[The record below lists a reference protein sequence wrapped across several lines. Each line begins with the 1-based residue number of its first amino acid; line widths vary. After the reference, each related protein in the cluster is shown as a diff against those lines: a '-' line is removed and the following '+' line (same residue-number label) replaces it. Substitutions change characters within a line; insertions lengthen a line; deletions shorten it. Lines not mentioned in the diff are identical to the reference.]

1 MRTALVIGTGLIG
14 TSAAL
19 ALASRGV
26 VVHLADHDPEQ
37 ARTAAALGAGTD
49 EAPEGPVDLAI
60 VAVPPAQVAGVL
72 ADAMRRGVA
81 RGYLD
86 VASVKGGPRRELEA
100 LGLDLMSPYIG
111 THPMVGPRAS
121 RARWPLPRDL
131 FEGRPWVLTPTR
143 DTDTEVLN
151 LALELVAHCR
161 AVPVVMDAD
170 AHDRAVALV
179 SHMPHLVSSMVAARL
194 ENAEEAAVRLCG
206 QGIRDVTRI
215 AASDPADVDRHPLRE
230 PRARRRSAHRCRRR
244 PGGDGAGAA
253 RAAVLRR
260 RRSGGEGAA
269 GIEDVLRRGN
279 AGQVR
284 VPGKHGAAPAV
295 YEVVAVLIDDQP
307 GQLARIFA
315 DAGGR
320 GSNRGRPDRA
330 RDRAAGGACAAD
342 GGAEGG
348 ARADGGAAGAG
359 LGDPAVGGRRR
370 GRRAGAVRAGGPEPV
385 TLCGAP
391 AAPLPAPCTQKGVR
405 PRGNRRNRTAPAAV
419 IVAIDGPSGTGK
431 SSTSKAVAAQ
441 LGLSY
446 LDTGA
451 QYRAITW
458 WMVNNGIELT
468 DPTAIAAVAGKAEIV
483 SGTDPSAPT
492 ITVDGVDVA
501 GPDPHHGGHLQGQR
515 RQRRPR
521 GACPHHRAAALHRR
535 RGRAGHRR
543 RGP

>member
-19 ALASRGV
+19 ALAQRGV
-26 VVHLADHDPEQ
+26 AVHLADHDPEQ

-60 VAVPPAQVAGVL
+60 VAAPPAHVAAVL

-81 RGYLD
+81 RGYID

-100 LGLDLMSPYIG
+100 LGLDLSSYIG
-111 THPMVGPRAS
+111 THPMSGREKSGPLA
-121 RARWPLPRDL
+121 ANGDL

-151 LALELVAHCR
+151 LALELVSHCR

-215 AASDPADVDRHPLRE
+215 AASDPGMWLDILAANPGPVADLLTDVAGDLEETVRALRALQSSDE
-230 PRARRRSAHRCRRR
+230 AKR
-244 PGGDGAGAA
+244 
-253 RAAVLRR
+253 L
-260 RRSGGEGAA
+260 EGTS

-284 VPGKHGAAPAV
+284 VPGKHGAAPRA

-315 DAGGR
+315 DAE
-320 GSNRGRPDRA
+320 RA
-330 RDRAAGGACAAD
+330 GVNIEDVRIEHATGQQ
-342 GGAEGG
+342 
-348 ARADGGAAGAG
+348 AG
-359 LGDPAVGGRRR
+359 LVQLM
-370 GRRAGAVRAGGPEPV
+370 VEPK
-385 TLCGAP
+385 
-391 AAPLPAPCTQKGVR
+391 AAPVLSAGLR
-405 PRGNRRNRTAPAAV
+405 ERGW
-419 IVAIDGPSGTGK
+419 AI
-431 SSTSKAVAAQ
+431 
-441 LGLSY
+441 
-446 LDTGA
+446 
-451 QYRAITW
+451 
-458 WMVNNGIELT
+458 
-468 DPTAIAAVAGKAEIV
+468 
-483 SGTDPSAPT
+483 
-492 ITVDGVDVA
+492 
-501 GPDPHHGGHLQGQR
+501 
-515 RQRRPR
+515 RQ
-521 GACPHHRAAALHRR
+521 
-535 RGRAGHRR
+535 
-543 RGP
+543 